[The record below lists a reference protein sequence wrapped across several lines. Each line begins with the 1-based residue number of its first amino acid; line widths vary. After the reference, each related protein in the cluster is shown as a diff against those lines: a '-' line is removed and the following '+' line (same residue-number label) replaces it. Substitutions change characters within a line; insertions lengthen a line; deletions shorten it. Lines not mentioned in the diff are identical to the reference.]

1 MEEEWEVGIWGLEE
15 SESKSRREDSKE
27 RAGGL
32 EREGGGGK
40 GVVWGGGTREERRE
54 WKIGR
59 GGVKKGGR
67 EGGRYSTCT

>member
-32 EREGGGGK
+32 EREGGGEG
-40 GVVWGGGTREERRE
+40 RE
-54 WKIGR
+54 WCGAAGR
-59 GGVKKGGR
+59 ERKGGS
-67 EGGRYSTCT
+67 GR